1 MNFLCHCPDHINR
14 LLERQE
20 KLYERQTE
28 LKTLLE
34 ACEGSGDPVAD
45 GASATVENW
54 SGPFEWDS
62 KADDVRF
69 NVFGIPTYREN
80 QREVGAVL
88 GRFFFL
94 LFNLCTAA
102 SIV

>member
-1 MNFLCHCPDHINR
+1 MNFLCHYPDHINS

-28 LKTLLE
+28 LKVLLE

-54 SGPFEWDS
+54 SRPFEWDS
-62 KADDVRF
+62 KVDDVRF
-69 NVFGIPTYREN
+69 NVFGISTYREN
-80 QREVGAVL
+80 QKEVGVVL
-88 GRFFFL
+88 GRF
-94 LFNLCTAA
+94 LC
-102 SIV
+102 